1 MILSGFVL
9 NLFYRMILFV
19 EYYFVCD
26 CVYSREWVSGVWLP
40 NDNAHVTAL
49 NSNNNFGTTGRT
61 KNIHLP
67 TAWIKTRELI
77 LYNLE
82 QLILVW
88 NGSFEI
94 GFVLNRKSVRRV
106 SVYPP
111 ANSNQFGLVVHDY
124 YTNHLIE
131 ADSSNSTYNSTSNEI
146 ETARN

>member
-26 CVYSREWVSGVWLP
+26 CVYSREWVGCSCQMTMHTWLRRV
-40 NDNAHVTAL
+40 VTIISEL
-49 NSNNNFGTTGRT
+49 LEER
-61 KNIHLP
+61 NIHLP

-94 GFVLNRKSVRRV
+94 GFVSNRKSVRRV